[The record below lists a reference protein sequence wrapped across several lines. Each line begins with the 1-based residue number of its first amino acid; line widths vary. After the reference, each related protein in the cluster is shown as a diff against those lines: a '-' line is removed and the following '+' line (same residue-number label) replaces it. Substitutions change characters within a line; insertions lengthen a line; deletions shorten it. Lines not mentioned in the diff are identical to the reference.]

1 MIDTTPPAITNF
13 KAVGQPVDCEGS
25 HCPKPFLIS
34 FDAEDAV
41 SPIAHAEYSLDAGPW
56 QYIDPVGKLSDSK
69 HEHYEFRLSL
79 DVESGKIAEHLI
91 TVRAYDRY
99 DNVGVAKT
107 RHSRAGNSR
116 PRKNAILMRFELY
129 VAARYLK
136 AKRRQAVVGVV
147 TVISIAGV
155 AAGVAALIIALAI
168 TNGMRRDLQD
178 KLLGSSAHV
187 QLMDVDGR
195 GISDWRPLL
204 ARLRTVPHVTA
215 ASPGLYEQVLVARG
229 ARDGGAMLEGIL
241 PDAERTVSDL
251 LSTATPG
258 AVRALEPQ
266 PESATPQFAELPPI
280 VLGSDLAET
289 VGASIGDSVMVISP
303 QGEMT
308 PLGVIPKYVRFR
320 LAGTFHSGFY
330 QYDAEMG
337 FLRLGDA
344 QRLFDEPDLL
354 SVISFKVDNLNR
366 APEIA
371 RAIEQ
376 AAGKGYMT
384 TNWTEQN
391 RELFRALKLE
401 QVVTFIVIALIV
413 IVAAL
418 NILIALTM
426 MVMEKTRDIAVM
438 MSFGVDPGQVRR
450 IFLLQGFLISVV
462 GTVLGLALG
471 YLASWAGGHYHLS
484 LFHADVYSIDTLPFA
499 PRLLDGVIVSA
510 VSIGIS
516 LLATLYPSSSAAN
529 VLPAEALRYE

>member
-1 MIDTTPPAITNF
+1 
-13 KAVGQPVDCEGS
+13 
-25 HCPKPFLIS
+25 
-34 FDAEDAV
+34 
-41 SPIAHAEYSLDAGPW
+41 
-56 QYIDPVGKLSDSK
+56 
-69 HEHYEFRLSL
+69 
-79 DVESGKIAEHLI
+79 
-91 TVRAYDRY
+91 
-99 DNVGVAKT
+99 
-107 RHSRAGNSR
+107 
-116 PRKNAILMRFELY
+116 MRFELY

-147 TVISIAGV
+147 TVISITGV

-187 QLMDVDGR
+187 QLMDIDGR
-195 GISDWRPLL
+195 GISDWRALL
-204 ARLRTVPHVTA
+204 ARLREVPHVTA

-229 ARDGGAMLEGIL
+229 ARDGGAVLEGIL

-266 PESATPQFAELPPI
+266 PEAALTQSGELPPI

-289 VGASIGDSVMVISP
+289 VGATVGDSVMVISP

-337 FLRLGDA
+337 FLRLADA

-366 APEIA
+366 APQIA
-371 RAIEQ
+371 RAIEK

-438 MSFGVDPGQVRR
+438 MSYGVAPGQVRR
-450 IFLLQGFLISVV
+450 IFLLQGFLISIV
-462 GTVLGLALG
+462 GTALGLVLG
-471 YLASWAGGHYHLS
+471 YLVSWAGGYYHFIHLS
-484 LFHADVYSIDTLPFA
+484 AEVYSIDTLPFA
-499 PRLLDGVIVSA
+499 PRWLDGVIVSV

-516 LLATLYPSSSAAN
+516 LLATLYPSSSAGN
-529 VLPAEALRYE
+529 IPPAEALRYE